1 MSTKLP
7 VLQEPV
13 RNPPSGVPDTSFS
26 KGGEKPS
33 ILEEAKL
40 LEFLTERGHKP
51 YRVGQIHQAIFQNL
65 VKDFD
70 GITTLPEDLREEL
83 KANFRFFSLAEWK
96 TQKSTVD
103 ATTKALF
110 KTWDGRFIESVL
122 MRHLSGR
129 NTVCVSSQVGCPLA
143 CTFCATGKLG
153 FHRNLEAHEI
163 VDQILF
169 FERLLKAEQG
179 VAPLAPKAHKGGQ
192 GGFGGVRNVVFMG
205 MGEPMLNYVN
215 VIAAIKMLND
225 PKKLAKGARHITI
238 STSGLISGIEK
249 LTEEGIQVKLAI
261 SLHAPNDAL
270 RSELMP
276 INRRYHL
283 VDLMK
288 SLDNYVE
295 KTNKRI
301 FYEYVMLRNVNDKDE
316 HAHELGALLKDR
328 LAHVNLIPWN
338 AVKGSPYELTPREVI
353 RSFQTIL
360 ETYGVPSTVRVTL
373 GLDIDA
379 ACGQLAEKGQS
390 WSDAQVATMA

>member
-13 RNPPSGVPDTSFS
+13 TTPAEKVPPL
-26 KGGEKPS
+26 PS

-40 LEFLTERGHKP
+40 LGFLTERGHKP
-51 YRVGQIHQAIFQNL
+51 YRMGQIYQAVFQNL
-65 VKDFD
+65 VADFD
-70 GITTLPEDLREEL
+70 GITTLPEELREEL
-83 KANFRFFSLAEWK
+83 RANFRLFSLAEWK
-96 TQKSTVD
+96 TQKSSVD

-110 KTWDGRFIESVL
+110 KTHDGRFIESVL

-153 FHRNLEAHEI
+153 FHRNLESHEI

-169 FERLLKAEQG
+169 FERLL
-179 VAPLAPKAHKGGQ
+179 APEGQ
-192 GGFGGVRNVVFMG
+192 EVRNVVFMG

-215 VIAAIKMLND
+215 VIGAIKMLND

-238 STSGLISGIEK
+238 STSGLIPGIDK

-261 SLHAPNDAL
+261 SLHAPNDEL
-270 RSELMP
+270 RSQLMP

-283 VDLMK
+283 ADLMK

-338 AVKGSPYELTPREVI
+338 AVKGSPYEMTPREVI

-390 WSDAQVATMA
+390 WSDAEVTAMA